1 MLTIRELTLTG
12 IVIRILVSILLG
24 GIIGLE
30 RGMKNR
36 PAGLRTYMLV
46 CMGSCVVMLINQYT
60 TQVFG
65 TGDPVRLGAQVISG
79 IGFLGAG
86 TIVVTSHNQIKGLT
100 TAAGLWASA
109 CIGLAIGIGLYEVA
123 IVAGVGVFLV
133 LTVLHE
139 CDYYMRSRTRMVDVY
154 IELEQTVNLGKFIR
168 NIRDMGLEI
177 SNIQREHDTAYG
189 DEVLPY
195 IRQAGEKYFLDLKE
209 INALVL
215 GRAGVRHIE
224 ISTDCTMCRPDRF
237 WSHRVTGGIRG
248 SQGALILCKSKE
260 GSE

>member
-1 MLTIRELTLTG
+1 MLTIRELT
-12 IVIRILVSILLG
+12 IWSILLRILISIVLG
-24 GIIGLE
+24 GFIGVE

-46 CMGSCVVMLINQYT
+46 CLGSCVVMLINQYT
-60 TQVFG
+60 AQVFG

-123 IVAGVGVFLV
+123 LIAGLCVFLV

-139 CDYYMRSRTRMVDVY
+139 MDYFMRSRTRMVDVY
-154 IELEQTVNLGKFIR
+154 IELDQAVSLGKFIR
-168 NIRDMGLEI
+168 SLREQGMEI

-189 DEVLPY
+189 DDVLSFTATIKGQKKTHQADLVRFLRKQEGVKYLEVL
-195 IRQAGEKYFLDLKE
+195 
-209 INALVL
+209 
-215 GRAGVRHIE
+215 
-224 ISTDCTMCRPDRF
+224 
-237 WSHRVTGGIRG
+237 
-248 SQGALILCKSKE
+248 
-260 GSE
+260 

>member
-1 MLTIRELTLTG
+1 MLTIRELTLG
-12 IVIRILVSILLG
+12 SIVIRILVSIILG
-24 GIIGLE
+24 GIIGVE

-60 TQVFG
+60 SQVFG

-123 IVAGVGVFLV
+123 IIGGAGVFLV

-139 CDYYMRSRTRMVDVY
+139 MDYFMRSRTRTVDVY
-154 IELEQTVNLGKFIR
+154 IELDHTVSLGKFIR
-168 NIRDMGLEI
+168 NIREQGLEI
-177 SNIQREHDTAYG
+177 SNIQREHDTTYG
-189 DEVLPY
+189 DEVLSFTAT
-195 IRQAGEKYFLDLKE
+195 IKGQKKTHQAELVRLLRKQEGVKYLE
-209 INALVL
+209 VL
-215 GRAGVRHIE
+215 
-224 ISTDCTMCRPDRF
+224 
-237 WSHRVTGGIRG
+237 
-248 SQGALILCKSKE
+248 
-260 GSE
+260 

>member
-1 MLTIRELTLTG
+1 MLTIRELTLG
-12 IVIRILVSILLG
+12 SIAIRIVVAIILG

-46 CMGSCVVMLINQYT
+46 CLGACVVMLINQYT
-60 TQVFG
+60 SQAFG

-123 IVAGVGVFLV
+123 LIAGLAVFLV

-139 CDYYMRSRTRMVDVY
+139 CDYYVRSRTRMVDVY
-154 IELEQTVNLGKFIR
+154 IELDQSVSLGKFIR
-168 NIRDMGLEI
+168 NLRERELEV
-177 SNIQREHDTAYG
+177 SNIMREHDTAYS
-189 DEVLPY
+189 DEVLSFT
-195 IRQAGEKYFLDLKE
+195 ITVKGQKKTHQEELVRILIKQEGVKYLD
-209 INALVL
+209 VL
-215 GRAGVRHIE
+215 
-224 ISTDCTMCRPDRF
+224 
-237 WSHRVTGGIRG
+237 
-248 SQGALILCKSKE
+248 
-260 GSE
+260 

>member
-1 MLTIRELTLTG
+1 MLTIRELTIWSILL
-12 IVIRILVSILLG
+12 RILVSIVLG

-46 CMGSCVVMLINQYT
+46 SLGSCVVMLINQYT

-123 IVAGVGVFLV
+123 LIAGLCVFLV

-139 CDYYMRSRTRMVDVY
+139 MDYFLHSRTRMVDAY
-154 IELEQTVNLGKFIR
+154 IELDQTMSLGKFIR
-168 NIRDMGLEI
+168 NLRDQGLEI

-189 DEVLPY
+189 DEVLSFTAT
-195 IRQAGEKYFLDLKE
+195 IKGQKKTHQAELVRFLRKQEGVKYLE
-209 INALVL
+209 VL
-215 GRAGVRHIE
+215 
-224 ISTDCTMCRPDRF
+224 
-237 WSHRVTGGIRG
+237 
-248 SQGALILCKSKE
+248 
-260 GSE
+260 

>member
-1 MLTIRELTLTG
+1 MLTIRELTIWSILL
-12 IVIRILVSILLG
+12 RILVSIVLG
-24 GIIGLE
+24 GFIGVE

-46 CMGSCVVMLINQYT
+46 CLGSCVVMLINQYT
-60 TQVFG
+60 AQVFG

-123 IVAGVGVFLV
+123 LIAGLCVFLV

-139 CDYYMRSRTRMVDVY
+139 MDYFMRSRTRMVDVY
-154 IELEQTVNLGKFIR
+154 IELDQAVSLGKFIR
-168 NIRDMGLEI
+168 SLREQGMEI

-189 DEVLPY
+189 DEVLSFTAT
-195 IRQAGEKYFLDLKE
+195 IKGQKKTHQADLVRFLRKQEGVKYLE
-209 INALVL
+209 VL
-215 GRAGVRHIE
+215 
-224 ISTDCTMCRPDRF
+224 
-237 WSHRVTGGIRG
+237 
-248 SQGALILCKSKE
+248 
-260 GSE
+260 

>member
-1 MLTIRELTLTG
+1 MLTIRELTLG
-12 IVIRILVSILLG
+12 SIVLRILVAVLLG
-24 GIIGLE
+24 GVIGLE

-60 TQVFG
+60 SQVFG

-123 IVAGVGVFLV
+123 LIAGLCVFLV

-139 CDYYMRSRTRMVDVY
+139 CDYYMRSRTRMVDAY
-154 IELEQTVNLGKFIR
+154 IELDQSVNLGKFIR
-168 NIRDMGLEI
+168 NIREQGLEI

-189 DEVLPY
+189 DEVLSFTAT
-195 IRQAGEKYFLDLKE
+195 IKGKKKTHQDELVRFLRKQEGVKYLE
-209 INALVL
+209 VL
-215 GRAGVRHIE
+215 
-224 ISTDCTMCRPDRF
+224 
-237 WSHRVTGGIRG
+237 
-248 SQGALILCKSKE
+248 
-260 GSE
+260 

>member
-1 MLTIRELTLTG
+1 MLTIRELTLAS
-12 IVIRILVSILLG
+12 ILVRILVSIFLG

-46 CMGSCVVMLINQYT
+46 CLGSCVVMLINQYT
-60 TQVFG
+60 AQVFG

-123 IVAGVGVFLV
+123 LIAGLCVFLV

-139 CDYYMRSRTRMVDVY
+139 CDYMLRSRTRMVDVY
-154 IELEQTVNLGKFIR
+154 IELDQSVSMGKFIR
-168 NIRDMGLEI
+168 SLRERGLEV
-177 SNIQREHDTAYG
+177 SNIQREHDSSYSSDVLSFTVTVKGQKKTHQADLGRFLRKQEGVKYL
-189 DEVLPY
+189 EVL
-195 IRQAGEKYFLDLKE
+195 
-209 INALVL
+209 
-215 GRAGVRHIE
+215 
-224 ISTDCTMCRPDRF
+224 
-237 WSHRVTGGIRG
+237 
-248 SQGALILCKSKE
+248 
-260 GSE
+260 

>member
-1 MLTIRELTLTG
+1 MLEIRELTLG
-12 IVIRILVSILLG
+12 AIAIRIVVAIVLG

-30 RGMKNR
+30 RGLKNR

-46 CMGSCVVMLINQYT
+46 SLGACVVMLINQYT

-109 CIGLAIGIGLYEVA
+109 CIGLAVGIGLYEVA
-123 IVAGVGVFLV
+123 LIAGLGVFLV

-154 IELEQTVNLGKFIR
+154 IELDQSVSLGKFIR
-168 NIRDMGLEI
+168 GLRDRELEV
-177 SNIQREHDTAYG
+177 SNILREHDTTYES
-189 DEVLPY
+189 EVLSFTATVKGQKKTN
-195 IRQAGEKYFLDLKE
+195 QADLVRLLKKQEGVKYLE
-209 INALVL
+209 IL
-215 GRAGVRHIE
+215 
-224 ISTDCTMCRPDRF
+224 
-237 WSHRVTGGIRG
+237 
-248 SQGALILCKSKE
+248 
-260 GSE
+260 

>member
-1 MLTIRELTLTG
+1 MLTIRELTLG
-12 IVIRILVSILLG
+12 SIVIRILVSIILG
-24 GIIGLE
+24 GIIGVE

-60 TQVFG
+60 SQVFG

-123 IVAGVGVFLV
+123 LIAGLCVFLV

-139 CDYYMRSRTRMVDVY
+139 MDYFLHSRTRMVDAY
-154 IELEQTVNLGKFIR
+154 IELDQTMSLGKFIR
-168 NIRDMGLEI
+168 NLRDQGLEI

-189 DEVLPY
+189 DEVLSFTAT
-195 IRQAGEKYFLDLKE
+195 IKGQKKTHQAELVRFLRKQEGVKYLE
-209 INALVL
+209 VL
-215 GRAGVRHIE
+215 
-224 ISTDCTMCRPDRF
+224 
-237 WSHRVTGGIRG
+237 
-248 SQGALILCKSKE
+248 
-260 GSE
+260 

>member
-1 MLTIRELTLTG
+1 MLTIRELTLAS
-12 IVIRILVSILLG
+12 ILVRILVSIFLG

-46 CMGSCVVMLINQYT
+46 CLGSCVVMLINQYT
-60 TQVFG
+60 AQVFG

-123 IVAGVGVFLV
+123 LIAGLCVFLV

-139 CDYYMRSRTRMVDVY
+139 CDYMLRSRTRMVDVY
-154 IELEQTVNLGKFIR
+154 IELDQSVSMGKFIR
-168 NIRDMGLEI
+168 SLRERGLEV
-177 SNIQREHDTAYG
+177 SNIQREHDSSYSSDVLSFTVTVKGQKKTHQADLVRFLRKQEGVKYL
-189 DEVLPY
+189 EVL
-195 IRQAGEKYFLDLKE
+195 
-209 INALVL
+209 
-215 GRAGVRHIE
+215 
-224 ISTDCTMCRPDRF
+224 
-237 WSHRVTGGIRG
+237 
-248 SQGALILCKSKE
+248 
-260 GSE
+260 

>member
-1 MLTIRELTLTG
+1 MLTIRELTIWSILL
-12 IVIRILVSILLG
+12 RILVSIVLG

-46 CMGSCVVMLINQYT
+46 SLGSCVVMLINQYT
-60 TQVFG
+60 AQVFG

-123 IVAGVGVFLV
+123 LIAGLCVFLV

-139 CDYYMRSRTRMVDVY
+139 MDYFMRSRTRMVDAY
-154 IELEQTVNLGKFIR
+154 IELDQTMSLGRFIR
-168 NIRDMGLEI
+168 NLRDQGLEI

-189 DEVLPY
+189 DEVLSFTAT
-195 IRQAGEKYFLDLKE
+195 IKGQKKTHQAELVRFLRKQEGVKYLE
-209 INALVL
+209 VL
-215 GRAGVRHIE
+215 
-224 ISTDCTMCRPDRF
+224 
-237 WSHRVTGGIRG
+237 
-248 SQGALILCKSKE
+248 
-260 GSE
+260 

>member
-1 MLTIRELTLTG
+1 MLTIRELTIWSILL
-12 IVIRILVSILLG
+12 RILVSIVLG

-46 CMGSCVVMLINQYT
+46 SLGSCVVMLINQYT
-60 TQVFG
+60 SQAFG

-123 IVAGVGVFLV
+123 LIAGLCVFLV

-139 CDYYMRSRTRMVDVY
+139 MDYFLHSRTRMVDAY
-154 IELEQTVNLGKFIR
+154 IELDQTMSLGKFIR
-168 NIRDMGLEI
+168 NIREQGLEI

-189 DEVLPY
+189 DEVLSFTAT
-195 IRQAGEKYFLDLKE
+195 IKGQKKTHQAELVRFLRKQEGVKYLE
-209 INALVL
+209 VL
-215 GRAGVRHIE
+215 
-224 ISTDCTMCRPDRF
+224 
-237 WSHRVTGGIRG
+237 
-248 SQGALILCKSKE
+248 
-260 GSE
+260 

>member
-189 DEVLPY
+189 DEVLSFTASVKGQKKTN
-195 IRQAGEKYFLDLKE
+195 QADLVRLLRKQEGVKYLE
-209 INALVL
+209 VL
-215 GRAGVRHIE
+215 
-224 ISTDCTMCRPDRF
+224 
-237 WSHRVTGGIRG
+237 
-248 SQGALILCKSKE
+248 
-260 GSE
+260 

>member
-1 MLTIRELTLTG
+1 MLTIRELTIWSILL
-12 IVIRILVSILLG
+12 RILVSIVLG

-46 CMGSCVVMLINQYT
+46 SLGSCVVMLINQYT
-60 TQVFG
+60 AQVFG

-86 TIVVTSHNQIKGLT
+86 TVVVTSHNQIKGLT

-123 IVAGVGVFLV
+123 LIAGLCVFLV

-139 CDYYMRSRTRMVDVY
+139 MDYFLHSRTRMVDAY
-154 IELEQTVNLGKFIR
+154 IELDQTMSLGKFIR
-168 NIRDMGLEI
+168 NLRDQGLEI

-189 DEVLPY
+189 DEVLSFTAT
-195 IRQAGEKYFLDLKE
+195 IKGQKKTHQAELVRFLRKQEGVKYLE
-209 INALVL
+209 VL
-215 GRAGVRHIE
+215 
-224 ISTDCTMCRPDRF
+224 
-237 WSHRVTGGIRG
+237 
-248 SQGALILCKSKE
+248 
-260 GSE
+260 

>member
-1 MLTIRELTLTG
+1 MLTIRELTIWSILL
-12 IVIRILVSILLG
+12 RILVSIVLG

-46 CMGSCVVMLINQYT
+46 SLGSCVVMLINQYT

-123 IVAGVGVFLV
+123 LIAGLCVFLV

-139 CDYYMRSRTRMVDVY
+139 MDYFLHSRTRMVDAY
-154 IELEQTVNLGKFIR
+154 IELDQTMSLGKFIR
-168 NIRDMGLEI
+168 NIREQGLEI
-177 SNIQREHDTAYG
+177 SNIQREHDTTYG
-189 DEVLPY
+189 DEVLSFTAT
-195 IRQAGEKYFLDLKE
+195 IKGQKKTHQAELVRFLRKQEGVKYLE
-209 INALVL
+209 VL
-215 GRAGVRHIE
+215 
-224 ISTDCTMCRPDRF
+224 
-237 WSHRVTGGIRG
+237 
-248 SQGALILCKSKE
+248 
-260 GSE
+260 